1 MTGIEF
7 GLGRFGDRRRE
18 KGGPSCIKRWWR
30 GRAAAFGGWGQ
41 PEHGRFNSRA
51 SFATPQ

>member
-18 KGGPSCIKRWWR
+18 KGGPICMPRWWR
-30 GRAAAFGGWGQ
+30 GQALAFGGWQ
-41 PEHGRFNSRA
+41 QRARGRFNSRA
-51 SFATPQ
+51 SFATRR